1 MRTLTIPPSAG
12 REEVMELI
20 REKRLITK
28 KPHKC
33 FGCEREFPK
42 GTEMKHQV
50 WADDGSAYNSYL
62 CETCCELVSDH
73 ALEFGGYFEYGEGE
87 LKDEAIEAEARF
99 KKLQGGER

>member
-1 MRTLTIPPSAG
+1 
-12 REEVMELI
+12 MELI

-28 KPHKC
+28 KSHKC

-42 GTEMKHQV
+42 GTEMKYQV
-50 WADDGSAYNSYL
+50 WVDDGSVCNSYL

-87 LKDEAIEAEARF
+87 LKDEAIEAEARL
-99 KKLQGGER
+99 KEAKGESGNE